1 MSLNNVFNIIRINYT
16 FISPDNAQRCKP
28 YVHKQPCNLTKYS
41 IIMVPCK
48 ALTSE
53 SDNYSQ
59 IFVSYH
65 TIYHLWLYNTIFECL
80 TIVTRPAKYNKK
92 TTKVS
97 ILTSEET
104 P

>member
-1 MSLNNVFNIIRINYT
+1 MSLNKVVNILRINYT
-16 FISPDNAQRCKP
+16 VIPPDSVQCCKP
-28 YVHKQPCNLTKYS
+28 YVHKQPYNLTKYS

-53 SDNYSQ
+53 SDNDSQ

-65 TIYHLWLYNTIFECL
+65 TIYHLWLYNTILECL
-80 TIVTRPAKYNKK
+80 TIVTRPAKYYKR

>member
-1 MSLNNVFNIIRINYT
+1 MSLNKVVNIIRINYT
-16 FISPDNAQRCKP
+16 FIPPDNVQRCKP
-28 YVHKQPCNLTKYS
+28 YVHKQPCNLTKCS

-53 SDNYSQ
+53 SDNDSQ

-65 TIYHLWLYNTIFECL
+65 TIYHLYNTIFECL
-80 TIVTRPAKYNKK
+80 TIVTRPAKYNNR